1 MRRTI
6 DQSCRKRLAAQ
17 AADVCAFFCADLN
30 CVETWR
36 LAAHRM
42 HTGRN
47 NFDIFTVPEQTA
59 KKPFRDRTAANIAC
73 ADKEDAFHVS
83 DGASERHPN
92 VELYVLKSI
101 YTLWEVRL
109 LINGA
114 SRQRELRLFWWAFRC
129 FAQMTID
136 TLRQVPLFES
146 LDNEAAGELCHLL
159 ESLDCKASTILFRAG
174 DEGDAL
180 YVIERGKVRICVR
193 TTQGHELTL
202 TELGR
207 GDFFGEM
214 ALLDGQ
220 RRSADAVVAEDAR
233 LAVLSR
239 EHFLSFVRSSPN
251 VALEL
256 LTALANRLRHTDEM
270 LRHSAT
276 RNVNVEE
283 AARLT
288 LADRAADIIA
298 EFGGSWKFIISAVL
312 FFNVWVV
319 INSLLLTNRGFDAYP
334 YLLLSTMINMLA
346 VLQAPIILMSQNR
359 QAHKDR
365 LRSEIDYQINL
376 KNELALNEI
385 LERLKTLE
393 REHLQL
399 TSDKRPE

>member
-1 MRRTI
+1 
-6 DQSCRKRLAAQ
+6 
-17 AADVCAFFCADLN
+17 
-30 CVETWR
+30 
-36 LAAHRM
+36 
-42 HTGRN
+42 
-47 NFDIFTVPEQTA
+47 
-59 KKPFRDRTAANIAC
+59 
-73 ADKEDAFHVS
+73 
-83 DGASERHPN
+83 
-92 VELYVLKSI
+92 
-101 YTLWEVRL
+101 
-109 LINGA
+109 
-114 SRQRELRLFWWAFRC
+114 
-129 FAQMTID
+129 MTID

-159 ESLDCKASTILFRAG
+159 ESLDCKAGAFLFRAG
-174 DEGDAL
+174 DQGDAL
-180 YVIERGKVRICVR
+180 YLIERGKVRICVR

-207 GDFFGEM
+207 GDFFGDM

-256 LTALANRLRHTDEM
+256 LAALAHRLRHTDEM

-298 EFGGSWKFIISAVL
+298 EFGGSWKFIIAAVL
-312 FFNVWVV
+312 FFNVWVL
-319 INSLLLTNRGFDAYP
+319 INTLLLANSGFDPYP
-334 YLLLSTMINMLA
+334 YLLLSTGINMLA
-346 VLQAPIILMSQNR
+346 VLQAPVILMSQNR

-365 LRSEIDYQINL
+365 LRAEIDYQINL

-393 REHLQL
+393 REYLQL
-399 TSDKRPE
+399 ASDKRPNK

>member
-1 MRRTI
+1 
-6 DQSCRKRLAAQ
+6 
-17 AADVCAFFCADLN
+17 
-30 CVETWR
+30 
-36 LAAHRM
+36 
-42 HTGRN
+42 
-47 NFDIFTVPEQTA
+47 
-59 KKPFRDRTAANIAC
+59 
-73 ADKEDAFHVS
+73 
-83 DGASERHPN
+83 
-92 VELYVLKSI
+92 
-101 YTLWEVRL
+101 
-109 LINGA
+109 
-114 SRQRELRLFWWAFRC
+114 
-129 FAQMTID
+129 MTID

-174 DEGDAL
+174 DEGDAM

-214 ALLDGQ
+214 ALLGDGQ

-283 AARLT
+283 AAQLT

-298 EFGGSWKFIISAVL
+298 EFGGSWKFIIAAVL
-312 FFNVWVV
+312 FFNVWVL
-319 INSLLLTNRGFDAYP
+319 INTLLLANSGFDPYP
-334 YLLLSTMINMLA
+334 YLLLSTGINMLA

-393 REHLQL
+393 REYLQL

>member
-1 MRRTI
+1 
-6 DQSCRKRLAAQ
+6 
-17 AADVCAFFCADLN
+17 
-30 CVETWR
+30 
-36 LAAHRM
+36 
-42 HTGRN
+42 
-47 NFDIFTVPEQTA
+47 
-59 KKPFRDRTAANIAC
+59 
-73 ADKEDAFHVS
+73 
-83 DGASERHPN
+83 
-92 VELYVLKSI
+92 
-101 YTLWEVRL
+101 
-109 LINGA
+109 
-114 SRQRELRLFWWAFRC
+114 
-129 FAQMTID
+129 MTID

-174 DEGDAL
+174 DEGDAM

-214 ALLDGQ
+214 ALLGDGQ

-256 LTALANRLRHTDEM
+256 LTALVNRLRHTDEM

-298 EFGGSWKFIISAVL
+298 EFGGSWKFIIAAVL
-312 FFNVWVV
+312 FFNVWVL
-319 INSLLLTNRGFDAYP
+319 INTLLLANSGFDPYP
-334 YLLLSTMINMLA
+334 YLLLSTGINMLA

-393 REHLQL
+393 REYLQL

>member
-1 MRRTI
+1 
-6 DQSCRKRLAAQ
+6 
-17 AADVCAFFCADLN
+17 
-30 CVETWR
+30 
-36 LAAHRM
+36 
-42 HTGRN
+42 
-47 NFDIFTVPEQTA
+47 
-59 KKPFRDRTAANIAC
+59 
-73 ADKEDAFHVS
+73 
-83 DGASERHPN
+83 
-92 VELYVLKSI
+92 
-101 YTLWEVRL
+101 
-109 LINGA
+109 
-114 SRQRELRLFWWAFRC
+114 
-129 FAQMTID
+129 MTID

-146 LDNEAAGELCHLL
+146 LDNEAASKLCHLL
-159 ESLDCKASTILFRAG
+159 ESLDSKASTILFRAG
-174 DEGDAL
+174 DEGDAM

-214 ALLDGQ
+214 ALLLDGQ

-239 EHFLSFVRSSPN
+239 EHFLSFLRSSPN

-298 EFGGSWKFIISAVL
+298 EFGGSWKFIIAAVL
-312 FFNVWVV
+312 FFNVWVL
-319 INSLLLTNRGFDAYP
+319 INTLLLANSGFDPYP
-334 YLLLSTMINMLA
+334 YLLLSTGINMLA

-393 REHLQL
+393 REYLQL

>member
-1 MRRTI
+1 
-6 DQSCRKRLAAQ
+6 
-17 AADVCAFFCADLN
+17 
-30 CVETWR
+30 
-36 LAAHRM
+36 
-42 HTGRN
+42 
-47 NFDIFTVPEQTA
+47 
-59 KKPFRDRTAANIAC
+59 
-73 ADKEDAFHVS
+73 
-83 DGASERHPN
+83 
-92 VELYVLKSI
+92 
-101 YTLWEVRL
+101 
-109 LINGA
+109 
-114 SRQRELRLFWWAFRC
+114 
-129 FAQMTID
+129 MTID

-174 DEGDAL
+174 DEGDAM
-180 YVIERGKVRICVR
+180 YVIERGKIRICVR

-214 ALLDGQ
+214 ALLGDGQ
-220 RRSADAVVAEDAR
+220 KRSADAVVAEDAR

-239 EHFLSFVRSSPN
+239 KHFLSFVRSSPN

-312 FFNVWVV
+312 FFNAWVV
-319 INSLLLTNRGFDAYP
+319 INTLLLANQGFDAYP
-334 YLLLSTMINMLA
+334 YLLLSTMINMIA

-365 LRSEIDYQINL
+365 LRAEIDYQINL

-385 LERLKTLE
+385 IERLKALE
-393 REHLQL
+393 RDYLQL
-399 TSDKRPE
+399 KSERRPEKRSTNDE

>member
-1 MRRTI
+1 
-6 DQSCRKRLAAQ
+6 
-17 AADVCAFFCADLN
+17 
-30 CVETWR
+30 
-36 LAAHRM
+36 
-42 HTGRN
+42 
-47 NFDIFTVPEQTA
+47 
-59 KKPFRDRTAANIAC
+59 
-73 ADKEDAFHVS
+73 
-83 DGASERHPN
+83 
-92 VELYVLKSI
+92 
-101 YTLWEVRL
+101 
-109 LINGA
+109 
-114 SRQRELRLFWWAFRC
+114 
-129 FAQMTID
+129 MTID
-136 TLRQVPLFES
+136 TLRQVPLFGS
-146 LDNEAAGELCHLL
+146 LDNETAAELCHLL
-159 ESLDCKASTILFRAG
+159 ESLDPNAGTCLFRAG
-174 DEGDAL
+174 DEGDAM

-239 EHFLSFVRSSPN
+239 EHFLSFLRSSPN

-256 LTALANRLRHTDEM
+256 LAALANRLRHTDEL

-283 AARLT
+283 AAHMT
-288 LADRAADIIA
+288 LADRAADVIA
-298 EFGGSWKFIISAVL
+298 EFGGSWKFILSAVL

-319 INSLLLTNRGFDAYP
+319 INSWLLENRGFDAYP
-334 YLLLSTMINMLA
+334 YLLLSTVINMLA

-365 LRSEIDYQINL
+365 LRAEIDYQINL

-385 LERLKTLE
+385 IERLRALERDY
-393 REHLQL
+393 LQL
-399 TSDKRPE
+399 TSDKRLE